1 MMSVVLDFFQSRQRT
16 AIFHGRHYLGFHTNI
31 QTSLKI
37 ANIIYRLNQKRSG
50 CPGARLKT
58 NDGGQNPIRSNPT
71 LVPQKD
77 NDSSC
82 EEVFATAPI
91 HLLLNIVND
100 NSRQHAP
107 VGVHHTTMTS
117 IIRAAYMPSLLLSL
131 LLAASSAVATTYKI
145 SFSSLESAIDIATAN
160 RAVSPPRLLLE
171 GLLTTNNPSNI
182 NGLISI
188 TDLPNNFKHEK
199 LALLSNLHDCL
210 ISIEENGGTTTT
222 NLVPT
227 EHLADGTIRRSF
239 ATLTQPNEK
248 IGAPIQSLEQFLV
261 ANTNTNVA
269 AACVAF
275 QSHLDSF
282 RSTVSMVTTKFAQQ
296 LSLELEPYLPK
307 PLLHSATAATT
318 NSHSSGKD
326 LEVDYQDFAQ
336 TVAGGEHLEHF
347 HSYQKQTKKTT
358 TNQDTIELHTDQGLF
373 IAFTPGL
380 LLPAASSVGG
390 ESLLALSKGLVIQ
403 DSDGKN
409 HVVEFTNDD
418 DLVFMMGDGVNQV

>member
-1 MMSVVLDFFQSRQRT
+1 MAKSFINQEALEVC
-16 AIFHGRHYLGFHTNI
+16 HGMLTRRDARHKT
-31 QTSLKI
+31 QDQM
-37 ANIIYRLNQKRSG
+37 AN
-50 CPGARLKT
+50 
-58 NDGGQNPIRSNPT
+58 GGRQNPNLGDKPD
-71 LVPQKD
+71 PKA
-77 NDSSC
+77 NDC
-82 EEVFATAPI
+82 RFTKT
-91 HLLLNIVND
+91 H
-100 NSRQHAP
+100 NSQF
-107 VGVHHTTMTS
+107 GVHHTTTMTNQLT
-117 IIRAAYMPSLLLSL
+117 IIWATYMPSLLLSL
-131 LLAASSAVATTYKI
+131 LLAASSAVATTTPYKI
-145 SFSSLESAIDIATAN
+145 SFSSLESAIAIATASK
-160 RAVSPPRLLLE
+160 AVSPPRLLLE

-210 ISIEENGGTTTT
+210 ISIEEDGGTTTT

-261 ANTNTNVA
+261 ANTNTDVV

-275 QSHLDSF
+275 QNHLDSF

-409 HVVEFTNDD
+409 HVVEFTYDD

>member
-1 MMSVVLDFFQSRQRT
+1 MTQP
-16 AIFHGRHYLGFHTNI
+16 
-31 QTSLKI
+31 
-37 ANIIYRLNQKRSG
+37 NQ
-50 CPGARLKT
+50 L
-58 NDGGQNPIRSNPT
+58 
-71 LVPQKD
+71 
-77 NDSSC
+77 
-82 EEVFATAPI
+82 
-91 HLLLNIVND
+91 
-100 NSRQHAP
+100 
-107 VGVHHTTMTS
+107 S

-131 LLAASSAVATTYKI
+131 LLAASSAVTTTTPYKI
-145 SFSSLESAIDIATAN
+145 SFSSIESAIAIATA
-160 RAVSPPRLLLE
+160 RPPRLLLE

-188 TDLPNNFKHEK
+188 TDLPNNFKQEK

-210 ISIEENGGTTTT
+210 ISIEEDGGTTTT

-261 ANTNTNVA
+261 ANTNTDAA

-275 QSHLDSF
+275 QNHLDSF

-307 PLLHSATAATT
+307 PLLHSATASTT
-318 NSHSSGKD
+318 NSHSSDED
-326 LEVDYQDFAQ
+326 LEEDYQDFAQ

-380 LLPAASSVGG
+380 LLPAGSGGGG

-409 HVVEFTNDD
+409 HVVEFTYDD